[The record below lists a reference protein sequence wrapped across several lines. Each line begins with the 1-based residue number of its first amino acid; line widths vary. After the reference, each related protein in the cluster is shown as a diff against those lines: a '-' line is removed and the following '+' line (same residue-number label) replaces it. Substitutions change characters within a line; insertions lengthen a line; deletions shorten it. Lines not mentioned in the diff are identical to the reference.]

1 MLVKHRESST
11 WDLLSVLL
19 AEFQEPRV
27 IVEVEQVVER
37 IISQNK
43 VKKLKNHLTIKVKK
57 KSWKP
62 ASSGSR

>member
-1 MLVKHRESST
+1 MGSPFGSILE
-11 WDLLSVLL
+11 
-19 AEFQEPRV
+19 EFQEPRV

-57 KSWKP
+57 KS
-62 ASSGSR
+62 